1 MFCPPVEGEE
11 FRLDFEAGME
21 AMRSLETA
29 RNAYPAYRQMGSD
42 FERHGQFMEGA
53 IAYSNASMAA
63 RALGRLQDALT
74 NGQKAVEMAERS
86 KSAHPLGMTLT
97 RLGRVHLILGAPHK
111 AISLFEQALRY
122 ARESRRPGLEMIIH
136 SEFAHAYR
144 RIGKPDLALES
155 AKKAVESS
163 AAAIQMGTIARH
175 RSEPE
180 RRIVLAR
187 LERTHVM
194 ALESLAGSYLTL
206 RQWENAR
213 PPFAEAL
220 DVARRGQVPHL
231 IAMAHWGLG
240 VVAANLNDSQTAVT
254 HLTEAM
260 RINASPGFVAAVQ
273 ATLGRVYRRMG
284 KLPEA
289 EASLRQAVAGI
300 EDLRSLLQSE
310 ELRESFFE
318 DKIGIYENLVLALL
332 DSGKAAEA
340 FEISERAR
348 ARAFLDLLG
357 NRVTLSRGRSESLVA
372 EERSLRER
380 IGALKTLPDDSPA
393 LRQELEVARQTY
405 QAFLQRVRQLDR
417 EQASLMTVEP
427 LTLPQVQELLPEGSL
442 LLEYFVTDQG
452 RTILWTVERG
462 TVSMRSLPI
471 SRQHV
476 AERVQAFRTLIA
488 SRDRQEETARM
499 ARALFNDFVRPGL
512 QGRMPKELVIVP
524 HGPLHYL
531 PFQALMPAPG
541 RYLLQETPLYYYTS
555 ASLMQFT
562 RAKGQAGTPTIFAMG
577 NPDFQDRTLS
587 LPYAAREARGIATL
601 FPDTALAIGKAATKA
616 TSREEIRRHSVLH
629 FATHA
634 EFDEA
639 DPLGTSLLLASTTGA
654 DSRLEVQEIFGLDL
668 HASLVVLSA
677 CETALGTLTRG
688 DELTGLT
695 RAFIY
700 AGTPS
705 VITTLWQVNDRSA
718 FELMGV
724 FYRQLRAGRNKAE
737 ALRLAQLAILG
748 LHPQPYH
755 WAAYELIGEPR

>member
-1 MFCPPVEGEE
+1 MV
-11 FRLDFEAGME
+11 
-21 AMRSLETA
+21 
-29 RNAYPAYRQMGSD
+29 
-42 FERHGQFMEGA
+42 
-53 IAYSNASMAA
+53 
-63 RALGRLQDALT
+63 
-74 NGQKAVEMAERS
+74 
-86 KSAHPLGMTLT
+86 
-97 RLGRVHLILGAPHK
+97 
-111 AISLFEQALRY
+111 
-122 ARESRRPGLEMIIH
+122 IH

-144 RIGKPDLALES
+144 RIGKLDLALES
-155 AKKAVESS
+155 ATKAVESS
-163 AAAIQMGTIARH
+163 AAAIQMGAIARH

-180 RRIVLAR
+180 RRRVLAR
-187 LERTHVM
+187 RERAH
-194 ALESLAGSYLTL
+194 ALTLQSLAGTYITL
-206 RQWENAR
+206 HQWEKAR
-213 PPFAEAL
+213 SPLTEAL
-220 DVARRGQVPHL
+220 EAASRSQVPQL
-231 IAMAHWGLG
+231 IARAHWGLG

-700 AGTPS
+700 
-705 VITTLWQVNDRSA
+705 
-718 FELMGV
+718 
-724 FYRQLRAGRNKAE
+724 
-737 ALRLAQLAILG
+737 
-748 LHPQPYH
+748 
-755 WAAYELIGEPR
+755 

>member
-1 MFCPPVEGEE
+1 MVASEP
-11 FRLDFEAGME
+11 
-21 AMRSLETA
+21 ETA
-29 RNAYPAYRQMGSD
+29 GEALSVYLQAGAD
-42 FERHGQFMEGA
+42 FERRGNLA
-53 IAYSNASMAA
+53 DAALAYNNAVLSAL
-63 RALGRLQDALT
+63 ALGRFQDALDI
-74 NGQKAVEMAERS
+74 GQKAVRIAEQSGNLLHQGVAFVRLG
-86 KSAHPLGMTLT
+86 SAYLFLGMP
-97 RLGRVHLILGAPHK
+97 GK
-111 AISLFEQALRY
+111 AFPLFEQGALAGRRENVSSVEAAAY
-122 ARESRRPGLEMIIH
+122 YGLARIYGLRGDKEK
-136 SEFAHAYR
+136 S
-144 RIGKPDLALES
+144 LEY
-155 AKKAVESS
+155 AKKAVDHQAYEIMIKRTQWLRLGGR
-163 AAAIQMGTIARH
+163 AQPWLRH
-175 RSEPE
+175 
-180 RRIVLAR
+180 
-187 LERTHVM
+187 LERIYGDALTQLGRAHVALEQWGPAKAAFQEVM
-194 ALESLAGSYLTL
+194 AVGERNRIPYLIGQAHQGLGSIAAREGDWPTAISHLE
-206 RQWENAR
+206 
-213 PPFAEAL
+213 EAL
-220 DVARRGQVPHL
+220 RVNRRPSF
-231 IAMAHWGLG
+231 
-240 VVAANLNDSQTAVT
+240 VVAT
-254 HLTEAM
+254 
-260 RINASPGFVAAVQ
+260 Q
-273 ATLGRVYRRMG
+273 AQMGRVYRGMG
-284 KLPEA
+284 RLPEA
-289 EASLRQAVAGI
+289 EDALRKAVAGL
-300 EDLRSLLQSE
+300 EDLRSLLGSE
-310 ELRESFFE
+310 TLRESYFE
-318 DKIGIYENLVLALL
+318 DKVETYELLALTLL
-332 DSGKAAEA
+332 DQGKLAEA
-340 FEISERAR
+340 FDVSERAR

-357 NRVTLSRGRSESLVA
+357 NRVTLSRGRSESLIA
-372 EERSLRER
+372 EEQALRER
-380 IGALKTLPDDSPA
+380 INALKALPEDSPA
-393 LRQELEVARQTY
+393 LGRELQLARDAY
-405 QAFLQRVRQLDR
+405 QAFLQRVRQVDR

-442 LLEYFVTDQG
+442 LLEYFVTEQG

-462 TVSMRSLPI
+462 TVSVRSLPI
-471 SRQHV
+471 GRQQV
-476 AERVQAFRTLIA
+476 
-488 SRDRQEETARM
+488 DTARM
-499 ARALFNDFVRPGL
+499 AQALFNEFVRPGL
-512 QGRMPKELVIVP
+512 QGRTPKELVIVP

-562 RAKGQAGTPTIFAMG
+562 RAKEQAGTPTIFAMG

-616 TSREEIRRHSVLH
+616 TSREEIRRHNVLH

-695 RAFIY
+695 QAFIY

-718 FELMGV
+718 FELMRE

-737 ALRLAQLAILG
+737 ALRLAQLAILD